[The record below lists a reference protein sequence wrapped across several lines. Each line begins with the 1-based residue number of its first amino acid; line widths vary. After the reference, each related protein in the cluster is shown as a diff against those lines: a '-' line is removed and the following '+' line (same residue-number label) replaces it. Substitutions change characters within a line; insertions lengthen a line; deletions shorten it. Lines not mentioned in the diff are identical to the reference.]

1 MKLPSSQVYY
11 SQRLR
16 LQYVEWGSK
25 LNPPV
30 ILLHGGRDHSRSW
43 DWVARALCKTWRVIA
58 PDLRGHGDSEWVNDG
73 NYQMSGYLYD
83 LDQLI
88 SQQSFGPMCIV
99 AHSLGAMIAL
109 RYTGLYPQKV
119 KKLLAIEGLGFPQE
133 DSIIERLD
141 KWISQRHS
149 LTARN
154 VKKYE
159 TFADAVHRM
168 QSANSHLSDDTAE
181 HLTRYGIRQNED
193 GTYSWKFDNYIRS
206 WPAYDMPEEEI
217 NKLWT
222 QINCPTFL
230 VGGSDSY
237 HDNPINTGKIKFFR
251 NAKVK
256 IFQDSGH
263 WVHHDRRE
271 DFIEL
276 VSSFLSY

>member
-1 MKLPSSQVYY
+1 MEIPSSSVYY

-16 LQYVEWGSK
+16 LQYVEWGKK

-43 DWVARALCKTWRVIA
+43 DWVARELCENWRVIA

-73 NYQMSGYLYD
+73 NYHMSGYIYD

-88 SQQSFGPMCIV
+88 SQQTLAPVSIV

-119 KKLLAIEGLGFPQE
+119 KKLLAIEGLGFSQK

-149 LTARN
+149 LSARN
-154 VKKYE
+154 VKKYK
-159 TFADAVHRM
+159 TFADAVNRM
-168 QSANSHLSDDTAE
+168 RSANSHLSDDTAE
-181 HLTRYGIRQNED
+181 HLTRHGIRQNED

-217 NKLWT
+217 NKLWS
-222 QINCPTFL
+222 QIICPTFL

-237 HDNPINTGKIKFFR
+237 HDNPIKTGKSKFFQ
-251 NAKVK
+251 NAKIK
-256 IFQDSGH
+256 IFKDSGH

-271 DFIEL
+271 EFIEL
-276 VSSFLSY
+276 ASNFLLE